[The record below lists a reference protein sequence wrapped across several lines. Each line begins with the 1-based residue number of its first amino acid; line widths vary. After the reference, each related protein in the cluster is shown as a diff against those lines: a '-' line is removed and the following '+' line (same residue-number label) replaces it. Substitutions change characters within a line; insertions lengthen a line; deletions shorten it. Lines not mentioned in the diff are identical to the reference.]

1 MEMSMVYVQHQ
12 LREEFPESAPRIDEL
27 HRINCGFTK
36 LAAEYEFLN
45 REIYLIESRMNL
57 ATDEELEALKAQR
70 TRVKDKIVSCL
81 TGEGK
86 C

>member
-1 MEMSMVYVQHQ
+1 MVYVRNE
-12 LREEFPESAPRIDEL
+12 LREEFPEAGSRIDEL
-27 HRINCGFTK
+27 TRLNCGFTK

-57 ATDEELEALKAQR
+57 ASIEELEEFKQQR
-70 TRVKDKIVSCL
+70 AKVKTRIIGCL
-81 TGEGK
+81 NGEHSNE

>member
-1 MEMSMVYVQHQ
+1 MVYVQHQ
-12 LREEFPESAPRIDEL
+12 LREEFPESTKRIDEL
-27 HRINCGFTK
+27 HKINCGFTK

-57 ATDEELEALKAQR
+57 ATDEELEDLKKQR
-70 TRVKDKIVSCL
+70 VKVKDKIVACL
-81 TGEGK
+81 TGKGE